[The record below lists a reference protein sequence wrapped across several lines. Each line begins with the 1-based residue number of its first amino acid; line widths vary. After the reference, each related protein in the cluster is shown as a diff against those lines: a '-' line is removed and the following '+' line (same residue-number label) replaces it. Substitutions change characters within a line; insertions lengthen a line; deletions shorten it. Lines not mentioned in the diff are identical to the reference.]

1 MKRLSFIIC
10 SMLMVVGSSM
20 ITSCGDN
27 TDFWGAHILT
37 DDEIAEM
44 KRQDSIKEA
53 QRNTINADLVLE
65 YTAEVTISSTSYDG
79 VSVPIDCD
87 KIAELFGISKED
99 LLASLGNDETGT
111 PKDVVGFAIE
121 GTTHADNMTMTN
133 TGAAWGHWWDADG
146 NVIGWGDGAMTF
158 AEFDPEEGAFNVGQF
173 PGRLT
178 DGQTIKF
185 IEALKYQDKRAAVVI
200 TLVAKG
206 LEEVKA
212 SVVSTQKL
220 SLETP
225 PNDTYEPIEVPGF
238 DAAKVL
244 SDLGVASFD
253 EVAWV
258 ATNADGS
265 YAQEYSA
272 DAPGFWYDKEG
283 FAGSWGDNA
292 SVFAHFDAESQTVL
306 IGQMP
311 GQMPEGSEVTV
322 MFGAL
327 ANNKIAMVEIHV
339 KTVAYQDP
347 ETAPEGTPE
356 SLEKN
361 ITITKPFDAEWGL
374 TDELDV
380 KEDLRQAFKMT
391 TYQIFKAIK
400 DGNLKM
406 WVKEIGANANEDGT
420 PNYTGEAPGY
430 WLDGNGDPVGFGES
444 SVAYVFLGNSE
455 TSLTIFGGN
464 HPENCSPTGQTIKTK
479 YIIECNGVTVTY
491 NITFDITAQQ

>member
-1 MKRLSFIIC
+1 
-10 SMLMVVGSSM
+10 MVVGSSM

-87 KIAELFGISKED
+87 KIAELFGISKDD

-121 GTTHADNMTMTN
+121 GT
-133 TGAAWGHWWDADG
+133 
-146 NVIGWGDGAMTF
+146 
-158 AEFDPEEGAFNVGQF
+158 
-173 PGRLT
+173 
-178 DGQTIKF
+178 
-185 IEALKYQDKRAAVVI
+185 
-200 TLVAKG
+200 
-206 LEEVKA
+206 
-212 SVVSTQKL
+212 KL

-225 PNDTYEPIEVPGF
+225 PNDTYEPIEVTGF

-292 SVFAHFDAESQTVL
+292 SVFAHFDAESQTIL

-347 ETAPEGTPE
+347 ETAPEGTPK
-356 SLEKN
+356 SMEKD
-361 ITITKPFDAEWGL
+361 ITITKPFDAEWGS
-374 TDELDV
+374 TDKLDV

-400 DGNLKM
+400 DGSLKM

-430 WLDGNGDPVGFGES
+430 WLDSNGDSVAFGES

>member
-1 MKRLSFIIC
+1 
-10 SMLMVVGSSM
+10 MLMVLTSTM

-65 YTAEVTISSTSYDG
+65 YTAEVTISATSYDG

-87 KIAELFGISKED
+87 KIAELFGISKDD
-99 LLASLGNDETGT
+99 LLASLGNDEVGT
-111 PKDVVGFAIE
+111 PKDVIGFAIE

-158 AEFDPEEGAFNVGQF
+158 AEFDPWEGAFYVGQF

-185 IEALKYQDKRAAVVI
+185 IEGLKYQDKRAAVVI

-206 LEEVKA
+206 REEVKA

-225 PNDTYEPIEVPGF
+225 PNDGYVAVEVPGF

-272 DAPGFWYDKEG
+272 DPPGFWYDKEG
-283 FAGSWGDNA
+283 FSGAWGDNA
-292 SVFAHFDAESQTVL
+292 SVFTHFDAESQTVL

-339 KTVAYQDP
+339 KIVAYQDP
-347 ETAPEGTPE
+347 ETKPEGDPYETSKDVTFSKPYSDDYASVE
-356 SLEKN
+356 NEEVIATIKDALKVTTYELFKGVNDGSIKVYLNEVTEEDPAYTAGTGEYWIDANGNSVNYGSGSEILYTGLYCESETYVSLE
-361 ITITKPFDAEWGL
+361 AGC
-374 TDELDV
+374 
-380 KEDLRQAFKMT
+380 
-391 TYQIFKAIK
+391 
-400 DGNLKM
+400 
-406 WVKEIGANANEDGT
+406 
-420 PNYTGEAPGY
+420 
-430 WLDGNGDPVGFGES
+430 
-444 SVAYVFLGNSE
+444 
-455 TSLTIFGGN
+455 
-464 HPENCSPTGQTIKTK
+464 HPENVSPTATTTVSYKLIVVGANGGKVTI
-479 YIIECNGVTVTY
+479 
-491 NITFDITAQQ
+491 NITATITPKE

>member
-1 MKRLSFIIC
+1 MKKLSIIIGC
-10 SMLMVVGSSM
+10 MLMVLTSTM

-27 TDFWGAHILT
+27 KDFWGAHILT

-65 YTAEVTISSTSYDG
+65 YTAEVTISATSYDG

-87 KIAELFGISKED
+87 KIAELFGISKDD
-99 LLASLGNDETGT
+99 LLASLGNDEVGT
-111 PKDVVGFAIE
+111 AKDVVGFAIE

-146 NVIGWGDGAMTF
+146 NVINWGDGAMTF
-158 AEFDPEEGAFNVGQF
+158 AEFDPWEGAFNVGQF

-185 IEALKYQDKRAAVVI
+185 IEGLKYQDKRAAVVI

-225 PNDTYEPIEVPGF
+225 PNDTYAAIEVPGF

-283 FAGSWGDNA
+283 FAGAWGDNA
-292 SVFAHFDAESQTVL
+292 SVFTHFDAESQTVL

-311 GQMPEGSEVTV
+311 EQMPEGSEVTV

-356 SLEKN
+356 SMEKN
-361 ITITKPFDAEWGL
+361 ITITKPFDADWGS

-380 KEDLRQAFKMT
+380 KEELRQAFKMT

-400 DGNLKM
+400 DGSLKM
-406 WVKEIGANANEDGT
+406 WVKEIGANANEDGS
-420 PNYTGEAPGY
+420 PAYTGEAPGY
-430 WLDGNGDPVGFGES
+430 WLDGNGDAVSFGET
-444 SVAYVFLGNSE
+444 SVAYVFLGYSE
-455 TSLTIFGGN
+455 TSLNIYGGN

>member
-1 MKRLSFIIC
+1 MKKLSIIIGC
-10 SMLMVVGSSM
+10 MLMVLTSTM

-27 TDFWGAHILT
+27 TDFWGAHVLT

-65 YTAEVTISSTSYDG
+65 YTAEVTISATSYDG

-87 KIAELFGISKED
+87 KIAELFGISKDD
-99 LLASLGNDETGT
+99 LLASLGNDEVGT

-133 TGAAWGHWWDADG
+133 TGAPWGHWWDADG

-158 AEFDPEEGAFNVGQF
+158 AEFDPWEGSFNVGQF

-178 DGQTIKF
+178 EGQTIKF

-200 TLVAKG
+200 TVVAKG
-206 LEEVKA
+206 REEVKA

-225 PNDTYEPIEVPGF
+225 PNDTYAAIEVPGF

-292 SVFAHFDAESQTVL
+292 SVFTHFDAESQTVL

-347 ETAPEGTPE
+347 ETAPEYALDDYGDYHV
-356 SLEKN
+356 LEELPYWAN
-361 ITITKPFDAEWGL
+361 GAGFVSRIREMLGLYDETADSCTIL
-374 TDELDV
+374 TEPL
-380 KEDLRQAFKMT
+380 FNT
-391 TYQIFKAIK
+391 
-400 DGNLKM
+400 N
-406 WVKEIGANANEDGT
+406 
-420 PNYTGEAPGY
+420 
-430 WLDGNGDPVGFGES
+430 
-444 SVAYVFLGNSE
+444 
-455 TSLTIFGGN
+455 
-464 HPENCSPTGQTIKTK
+464 
-479 YIIECNGVTVTY
+479 
-491 NITFDITAQQ
+491 